1 MKDWKII
8 AISGALAFL
17 ISFIS
22 GLIGQVSLGVL
33 VFRAFLGA
41 VVFAALG
48 YGITVLLRMYLPELF
63 ELQSGESSEL
73 SDGLAGMQD
82 GSGKVSE
89 INPTGNENPVIDISI
104 DDETEKSFIG
114 GSTVG
119 ESKISAGIDN
129 KDTDLIDEIVETGN
143 SDESSGENQV
153 PGNLDVLPDMGVFS
167 NSFENTEDIEDNNSN
182 SSGNITLDIM
192 GEEQDPELVARALR
206 TMVNKDQE
214 G

>member
-114 GSTVG
+114 GNTVG